1 MCRDGLG
8 GVVKRRLREDI
19 TNGKRDGKAVDIKTA
34 RGCYDHIDST
44 LGGEEWAKKHVG
56 FKVTRFKCVW
66 GTTDDFQR
74 PTDKNRDEYHPLT
87 GCRESRQFLAMRE
100 SVVCHRSFAC
110 WCCAC
115 LHSKVDSGLD
125 SGKSMHG
132 TVRFAVDQC
141 ASSSQDSRLWTE
153 LDVSKST
160 PAASAVTRAS
170 AQAKGKEIAGS
181 AKVGEHVI
189 AQTRTDDTDQF
200 ALGVF
205 VDAGKGSP
213 VIAQATKRGKLQTKF
228 GSVFCNDG
236 DVVLAV
242 RWLVRDESDA
252 ERRTFY
258 EPSDEDEAGRVIPV
272 NSTELRHAGF
282 ALTVLEPSIRTACNA
297 ELLVESDVEDGGDVD
312 GGDDWVDDD
321 DESDEVVDDCVEEDS
336 AYVHGRRLVLS
347 VADEQTALDRCW

>member
-1 MCRDGLG
+1 M
-8 GVVKRRLREDI
+8 
-19 TNGKRDGKAVDIKTA
+19 
-34 RGCYDHIDST
+34 
-44 LGGEEWAKKHVG
+44 
-56 FKVTRFKCVW
+56 
-66 GTTDDFQR
+66 
-74 PTDKNRDEYHPLT
+74 
-87 GCRESRQFLAMRE
+87 
-100 SVVCHRSFAC
+100 
-110 WCCAC
+110 
-115 LHSKVDSGLD
+115 
-125 SGKSMHG
+125 
-132 TVRFAVDQC
+132 
-141 ASSSQDSRLWTE
+141 WTE

-160 PAASAVTRAS
+160 AAASAVTRAS

-189 AQTRTDDTDQF
+189 AQTRSDDTDQF

-242 RWLVRDESDA
+242 QWLVRDESDA

-258 EPSDEDEAGRVIPV
+258 EPSDEDEAGSVIPV

-282 ALTVLEPSIRTACNA
+282 GLTVLEPSIRTACNA
-297 ELLVESDVEDGGDVD
+297 ELESDVEDGGDAND
-312 GGDDWVDDD
+312 EDEWEDDD
-321 DESDEVVDDCVEEDS
+321 GESGDEVIDNRIEEDS

>member
-1 MCRDGLG
+1 MRFSPRCVRVRAHLADG
-8 GVVKRRLREDI
+8 
-19 TNGKRDGKAVDIKTA
+19 
-34 RGCYDHIDST
+34 
-44 LGGEEWAKKHVG
+44 
-56 FKVTRFKCVW
+56 
-66 GTTDDFQR
+66 
-74 PTDKNRDEYHPLT
+74 
-87 GCRESRQFLAMRE
+87 
-100 SVVCHRSFAC
+100 
-110 WCCAC
+110 
-115 LHSKVDSGLD
+115 
-125 SGKSMHG
+125 
-132 TVRFAVDQC
+132 
-141 ASSSQDSRLWTE
+141 
-153 LDVSKST
+153 
-160 PAASAVTRAS
+160 AAP
-170 AQAKGKEIAGS
+170 Q
-181 AKVGEHVI
+181 VGEHVI
-189 AQTRTDDTDQF
+189 AQTRSDDTDQF

-297 ELLVESDVEDGGDVD
+297 ELESDVGDV
-312 GGDDWVDDD
+312 GDVNGEDEWEDDD
-321 DESDEVVDDCVEEDS
+321 GESGDEVIDDRIEEDS